1 MKYRVLKVLLGG
13 PMDIRFIVAAVLGF
27 SFSLAI
33 ILVTVGVMD
42 GFEYSLK
49 KGLRRSEGDVVLF
62 SQKGFFHVDSEFEK
76 KLAGLDVK
84 NYTSMVET
92 KGFLIHGTRAK
103 GVLIRGV
110 EEGSFSTTTNLP
122 LNPLKGGMAIGSV
135 LAEELQVETGESVS
149 VALSGGSRS
158 GSVLLKRFPITQII
172 THGIYK
178 KDLRMAYLELEQMQH
193 ILGVDGHNMVSLIL
207 PESMEMEQ
215 FRWELESLLGYPF
228 STLPFW
234 HGFSSL
240 IKAVKVEKFMITL
253 ILQLIVIIS
262 VVNVV
267 ALVIFLNERKSKEI
281 FLFKA
286 LGMSQYKMAGIWQ
299 TAMGGI
305 WFFSSLLSLLW
316 VALFKYF
323 FAIFSKTMM
332 PQDIYS
338 LGSLVILLDVFDY
351 ALVFLLGFLWLFGVS
366 TVGLWTLK
374 KKSIL
379 FGLRREFA

>member
-1 MKYRVLKVLLGG
+1 MKYRVLKVLLGN
-13 PMDIRFIVAAVLGF
+13 PVDMRFVIAAVLGF
-27 SFSLAI
+27 SFSLAV

-62 SQKGFFHVDSEFEK
+62 SQKGFFSVDVGMKK
-76 KLAGLDVK
+76 KLADLNVK
-84 NYTSMVET
+84 NYTSIVET

-110 EEGSFSTTTNLP
+110 EEKSFSSTTNLP
-122 LNPLKGGMAIGSV
+122 LNPLRGGMALGSV
-135 LAEELQVETGESVS
+135 LADELRVQKGDSVS
-149 VALSGGSRS
+149 VALAGGRRS
-158 GSVLLKRFPITQII
+158 GSVLLKRFPVTQII

-178 KDLRMAYLELEQMQH
+178 KDLRMAYLEVEQIQH
-193 ILGVDGHNMVSLIL
+193 ILGVEGHNTVSLIL

-240 IKAVKVEKFMITL
+240 IKAVKVEKFMIAL

-262 VVNVV
+262 VVNVI
-267 ALVIFLNERKSKEI
+267 ALIIFLNERKSKEI

-286 LGMSQYKMAGIWQ
+286 LGISQNKMAGIWQ
-299 TAMGGI
+299 TAVGGI
-305 WFFSSLLSLLW
+305 WFFSCLLSLLW

-323 FAIFSKTMM
+323 FLFFSKSIM
-332 PQDIYS
+332 PEDIYS

-351 ALVFLLGFLWLFGVS
+351 ALVFALGFLWLFGVS
-366 TVGLWTLK
+366 AVGLWSLK